1 MHVALC
7 VSTYLYRL
15 HIYLTVLNQDITY
28 ICITLLMY
36 CSRYL
41 GNVLNRTELA
51 MSKVLAIIVVSLNP

>member
-1 MHVALC
+1 MHVALY

-15 HIYLTVLNQDITY
+15 HIYLTVLNQDITFVS
-28 ICITLLMY
+28 